1 MEQLGSI
8 NFIAN
13 LVQGQVV
20 PTGEANWNGIFCRQ
34 EMDVRV
40 AQNVVA
46 GRGCVAAMV
55 MEQEAML
62 LKAARDLDH
71 GDHGVQH

>member
-1 MEQLGSI
+1 
-8 NFIAN
+8 
-13 LVQGQVV
+13 
-20 PTGEANWNGIFCRQ
+20 
-34 EMDVRV
+34 MDVRV